1 MKTYLLKLATGFL
14 SNYVFDLIIDLLI
27 NRLERFE
34 SGINWNKV
42 EIDVM
47 EYIRTLVNVKFLED
61 LFIDVALAIIG
72 EFRFVFKDV
81 LLSGKVWDAIRDQN
95 YKKAAKLL
103 KKAVL
108 TRLRTG
114 V

>member
-1 MKTYLLKLATGFL
+1 MKTYLLKLAADFL
-14 SNYVFDLIIDLLI
+14 SGYVFDLIVYLLI
-27 NRLERFE
+27 DRLERFE
-34 SGINWNKV
+34 SGIDWNKV

-47 EYIRTLVNVKFLED
+47 KYIRTLVNVKFLED
-61 LFIDVALAIIG
+61 VLIDIALAIIG
-72 EFRFVFKDV
+72 EFRFIFKDV
-81 LLSGKVWDAIRDQN
+81 LLCGKVWDAIRDQN